1 MTVEEFKANI
11 NLTEKDVKESIISKM
26 NEKVVSIG
34 NKLEE
39 FAKAVSF
46 RKVVFECSIYDV
58 IKNRKSCSFVYLKMA
73 N

>member
-26 NEKVVSIG
+26 NEKVI
-34 NKLEE
+34 LL
-39 FAKAVSF
+39 
-46 RKVVFECSIYDV
+46 
-58 IKNRKSCSFVYLKMA
+58 YLKMA

>member
-26 NEKVVSIG
+26 NEKVV
-34 NKLEE
+34 LL
-39 FAKAVSF
+39 
-46 RKVVFECSIYDV
+46 
-58 IKNRKSCSFVYLKMA
+58 YLKMA